1 MGMYNLEE
9 ILVDKEGRYK
19 DARARLDALRDW
31 TRNCNE
37 KIQGEAEYEQLRK
50 KFDYCRTRLA
60 ESIEEGSLDY
70 NYAKQVIDEF
80 YGRMAEEAKDFLSER
95 KERRDISEGLLRQ
108 ESKAKE
114 PEKKGWFTRVREK
127 LSDISET
134 IGGYTDKISSG
145 AVNYAREAIESAR
158 EVYNP
163 KQGYD
168 DFALFVY
175 SFRPLTGKNKG
186 ELEED
191 PRIKA
196 RAINQIIGRIP
207 ANISKRNIE
216 SYLIENGINT
226 REVYEA
232 IKGAKK
238 TYNESLKQTRKE
250 LGIPDNIYE
259 SAAMQRDPA
268 CKHVFEK
275 YFNLVEE
282 YKKKTAKLEK
292 SMGYLGETHRLST
305 KPVYSPCKGYSPRFA

>member
-19 DARARLDALRDW
+19 NARARVDALRDW

-50 KFDYCRTRLA
+50 KFDYYRTRLA

-70 NYAKQVIDEF
+70 IYAKQVVDEF
-80 YGRMAEEAKDFLSER
+80 YGRMAEEAKEFLRER
-95 KERRDISEGLLRQ
+95 KERRDISEVPRQ
-108 ESKAKE
+108 ESRAKE
-114 PEKKGWFTRVREK
+114 PEKKGWFARATEK
-127 LSDISET
+127 LSKIKGSMGE
-134 IGGYTDKISSG
+134 YTSKISSG
-145 AVNYAREAIESAR
+145 AVKYAREAIESAR

-175 SFRPLTGKNKG
+175 SFRPITGKNKG

-268 CKHVFEK
+268 YKPVFEK

-292 SMGYLGETHRLST
+292 AIGYLGETHRLST
-305 KPVYSPCKGYSPRFA
+305 KPVYSPCKGYSPGFA